1 LQNVKPRTGE
11 DLPGQLNRSKH
22 DTPSRFARL
31 ALPSL
36 CLGALLVLASC
47 RPLFQ
52 REVSGAVLSLEGSAQ
67 GTLDGKTVRLTT
79 NDWIHPGEKIATAA
93 GSRVDLMILPGILVE
108 LAGETEIEIIRLRF
122 ARDGDETIR
131 PMTAREASLRLI
143 RGTLIASV
151 GQSQTRSRIF
161 IQTRAGDL
169 TAFDLRT
176 FKIEVD
182 GDRARVMSVRGKM
195 TFAPAPGG
203 APVKINAG
211 YFAEWPAMAAAPR
224 AAAESDATVQAE
236 VPRLLR
242 VEKRLFRLQKEYGSG
257 FIPRR
262 R

>member
-1 LQNVKPRTGE
+1 MGE
-11 DLPGQLNRSKH
+11 VLPEQLYRSKYKM
-22 DTPSRFARL
+22 PSSLARVAMP
-31 ALPSL
+31 AL
-36 CLGALLVLASC
+36 CFCVVLASC

-67 GTLDGKTVRLTT
+67 GTLDRKTFRLTT
-79 NDWIHPGEKIATAA
+79 NDWIHPGEKIATAPD
-93 GSRVDLMILPGILVE
+93 SRIDLMILPGILVE

-143 RGTLIASV
+143 RGALVGCV

-161 IQTRAGDL
+161 IQTTAGDL

-182 GDRARVMSVRGKM
+182 GDRALVMSVRGKM
-195 TFAPAPGG
+195 TFKPAAGG

-211 YFAEWPAMAAAPR
+211 YFADWPMTAGPR
-224 AAAESDATVQAE
+224 AAAQSDSTIQAE
-236 VPRLLR
+236 VPRILR
-242 VEKRLFRLQKEYGSG
+242 VEKRLFRLQKEHGSG
-257 FIPRR
+257 FIRGGGDEEG
-262 R
+262 